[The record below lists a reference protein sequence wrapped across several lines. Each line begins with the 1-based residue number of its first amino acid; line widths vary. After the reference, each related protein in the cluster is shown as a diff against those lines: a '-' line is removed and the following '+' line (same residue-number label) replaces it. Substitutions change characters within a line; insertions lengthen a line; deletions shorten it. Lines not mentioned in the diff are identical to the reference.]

1 MLQSFCYILFIIY
14 GELIY
19 AIGFGFNIQNR
30 KHCIVNIEI
39 KSCKLYLASILITLV
54 SINPVFAQDR
64 ITLNGIVKDKRSGE
78 TIIGA
83 TVVLNQTVN
92 IGTVT
97 NEYGFYSLTVPK
109 GIYKMTVSLVGYQP
123 LVLTKDLQKN
133 EVFDVSIGEAAS
145 ELKEITIVGEDKQDK
160 NSQAL
165 PGVEKMDMKEM
176 SKVPVIFGERDLL
189 KTIQLLPGI
198 KSAGEGNSGF
208 YVRGGGADQNLILLD
223 EAPVYNASHL
233 LGFFSTFNS
242 DAIKDVTVFKG
253 NMPAQY
259 GGRLS
264 SVLDIKMND
273 GNDQSYHV
281 SGGIGLISSKLNIEG
296 PIKKGKGSFLIT
308 GRRTYADVFLKLSPN
323 KDIRENTL
331 YFYDLNLKS
340 NYTLN
345 SKNRLYLSGYFGRD
359 KLGFGEGF
367 GIDWGNGTGTLRWNS
382 IISNKLFS
390 NTSLI
395 YSNYSY
401 KISINGATSQFDVTS
416 KIRDFNLKQEF
427 QYYVNPKNTVRFGF
441 NVIHHTM
448 TPGQIEASEGSAI
461 LDSKLQERFAL
472 DNAVYVSNDWQA
484 SSKLKVNYG
493 LRLSSFDVLGGNDYY
508 TFDAEGNVDDTLS
521 YKDGSIVKSY
531 VYLEPRVSMSYAFNE
546 SSSIKAALA
555 RNVQNLHLISNSSTS
570 TPTDIWIPSSR
581 IVQPEISDQ
590 VSLGY
595 YKQFKDKM
603 YEFSA
608 EIYYKD
614 MQNIVDY
621 KDGANTQANDLIEG
635 ELLFGQGRAYGLE
648 LFIKKKLG
656 KFNGWI
662 GYTLS
667 RSERQIDNINNS
679 EWYNARQDR
688 THDVSI
694 VGIYDLNK
702 KWSFS
707 ATFVFYTGN
716 AATFPSG
723 KYEVDGNVQF
733 VYTERNG
740 YRLPAYHRLDLG
752 ATLQGRKTDKFESS
766 WNFSCYNA
774 YGRENAF
781 SIEFRESESDPQKTE
796 AVQTTLFRWVPS
808 VTYNFKF

>member
-1 MLQSFCYILFIIY
+1 MKIDCKYLKSFLT
-14 GELIY
+14 
-19 AIGFGFNIQNR
+19 
-30 KHCIVNIEI
+30 
-39 KSCKLYLASILITLV
+39 SMLITLV
-54 SINPVFAQDR
+54 SLSSLHAQDKV
-64 ITLNGIVKDKRSGE
+64 TLRGTVKDKRSGE

-97 NEYGFYSLTVPK
+97 NEYGFYSLTVPQ
-109 GIYKMTVSLVGYQP
+109 GTYKMTVSLVGYQP
-123 LVLTKDLQKN
+123 LLLTKELLKN

-145 ELKEITIVGEDKQDK
+145 ELKEVTIVGEDKQDK

-242 DAIKDVTVFKG
+242 DAIKDVTVYKG

-323 KDIRENTL
+323 KDIRDNKL

-359 KLGFGEGF
+359 KLGFGETF

-382 IISNKLFS
+382 IINNKLFS

-395 YSNYSY
+395 YSKYSY
-401 KISINGATSQFDVTS
+401 KISINGSTSQFDITS

-461 LDSKLQERFAL
+461 SDAKLQERFAL
-472 DNAVYVSNDWQA
+472 DNAIYVSNDWQA
-484 SSKLKVNYG
+484 SSKIKVNYG
-493 LRLSSFDVLGGNDYY
+493 LRLSSFNILGGNDFY
-508 TFDAEGNVDDTLS
+508 TFDETGNVKDTLS

-531 VYLEPRVSMSYAFNE
+531 VYLEPRVSLSYAINE

-570 TPTDIWIPSSR
+570 TPTDIWIPSSK

-595 YKQFKDKM
+595 YKQFNDKM

-608 EIYYKD
+608 EVYYKD

-648 LFIKKKLG
+648 LFVKKKLG

-667 RSERQIDNINNS
+667 KSEKQIDNINNS
-679 EWYNARQDR
+679 DWYNAHQDR
-688 THDVSI
+688 THDISI

-707 ATFVFYTGN
+707 ATFVYYTGN
-716 AATFPSG
+716 AVTFPSG

-740 YRLPAYHRLDLG
+740 YRMPAYHRLDLG

-774 YGRENAF
+774 YGRENAY
-781 SIEFRESESDPQKTE
+781 SISFRQSKSDPQKTE